1 MPVTDTHD
9 AHRKLDRTQTDRT
22 QTGDANFRAQLQGFS
37 LTTAEIIYR
46 LPDYPA
52 LLQSYIWQEYDL
64 APRFPKLRDFLDF
77 WTAKLDGQ
85 LFRVT
90 VAHSKLIR
98 PAELRL
104 IGSELKIH

>member
-1 MPVTDTHD
+1 VSGDSKT
-9 AHRKLDRTQTDRT
+9 KYE
-22 QTGDANFRAQLQGFS
+22 GDADFRAQLQGFS

-64 APRFPKLRDFLDF
+64 APRFPKLKSFLEF
-77 WTAKLDGQ
+77 WSAKLDGK
-85 LFRVT
+85 LYKVT
-90 VAHSKLIR
+90 VAHDKLIR

-104 IGSELKIH
+104 LDTELKLN

>member
-1 MPVTDTHD
+1 MSGNKLVARNETDAD
-9 AHRKLDRTQTDRT
+9 FK
-22 QTGDANFRAQLQGFS
+22 AQLAGFS

-64 APRFPKLRDFLDF
+64 APRFPKLKTFLEF
-77 WTAKLDGQ
+77 WSAKLDGK
-85 LFRVT
+85 LYKVT
-90 VAHSKLIR
+90 VAHAKLIR

-104 IGSELKIH
+104 VDAEFKVH